1 MLCERDLG
9 FALQQQQLARLSK
22 TQHLVQSNGGIVVRY
37 HLQQELLVALGG
49 EHRYHPIEHCPADA
63 ASTVFGKD
71 RRSGIVNGALAFPRP
86 KAVER
91 KPDRTLVVKA
101 SGGPVQIYVVERDVI
116 LELTFGQLELDDV
129 IGETGHERF
138 MYYAEL
144 VGAEQPVFKGGVFV
158 CRKHLL
164 KFGALGCLAKSITK
178 IEQSR
183 RKMQVL
189 LADEYGFCFGV
200 ERAVDMV
207 EDALGEGETVRSLG
221 PLIHNEQ
228 EMARLGSQGVT
239 TISDPVQIKRGET
252 AVIRAHG
259 VTPEIQRELEEKA
272 SKVVDAT
279 CPFVTRV
286 QKLAAR
292 AAEQDRHVIIVGS
305 PDHPEMIGVKGYAP
319 NHAFVIRDE
328 SEVAALPQL
337 RNPLVVSQTTI
348 KAKTFFDTAEAIK
361 TKTDDEVQVVNT
373 ICSATRDRQ
382 DAARALAGMVDAF
395 YIIGGRHSSN
405 SVKLLAVCKEQCE
418 KSFLIE
424 TEDEIDPDDISGA
437 NRVGVTAGASTPEW
451 LIQKI
456 VKHLET
462 LGRQN
467 ELALK

>member
-1 MLCERDLG
+1 
-9 FALQQQQLARLSK
+9 
-22 TQHLVQSNGGIVVRY
+22 
-37 HLQQELLVALGG
+37 
-49 EHRYHPIEHCPADA
+49 
-63 ASTVFGKD
+63 
-71 RRSGIVNGALAFPRP
+71 
-86 KAVER
+86 
-91 KPDRTLVVKA
+91 
-101 SGGPVQIYVVERDVI
+101 
-116 LELTFGQLELDDV
+116 
-129 IGETGHERF
+129 
-138 MYYAEL
+138 
-144 VGAEQPVFKGGVFV
+144 
-158 CRKHLL
+158 
-164 KFGALGCLAKSITK
+164 
-178 IEQSR
+178 
-183 RKMQVL
+183 MQVL

-207 EDALGEGETVRSLG
+207 EDALGEGEIVRSLG

-228 EMARLGSQGVT
+228 EMARLGGQGVT

-319 NHAFVIRDE
+319 NHAFVVRDE
-328 SEVAALPQL
+328 SEVAGLPRL

-405 SVKLLAVCKEQCE
+405 SVKLLAV
-418 KSFLIE
+418 
-424 TEDEIDPDDISGA
+424 
-437 NRVGVTAGASTPEW
+437 
-451 LIQKI
+451 
-456 VKHLET
+456 
-462 LGRQN
+462 
-467 ELALK
+467 

>member
-1 MLCERDLG
+1 
-9 FALQQQQLARLSK
+9 
-22 TQHLVQSNGGIVVRY
+22 
-37 HLQQELLVALGG
+37 
-49 EHRYHPIEHCPADA
+49 
-63 ASTVFGKD
+63 
-71 RRSGIVNGALAFPRP
+71 
-86 KAVER
+86 
-91 KPDRTLVVKA
+91 
-101 SGGPVQIYVVERDVI
+101 
-116 LELTFGQLELDDV
+116 
-129 IGETGHERF
+129 
-138 MYYAEL
+138 
-144 VGAEQPVFKGGVFV
+144 
-158 CRKHLL
+158 
-164 KFGALGCLAKSITK
+164 
-178 IEQSR
+178 
-183 RKMQVL
+183 MQVL

-207 EDALGEGETVRSLG
+207 EDALEEGDTVRSLG

-228 EMARLGSQGVT
+228 EMERLGKYGVT
-239 TISDPVQIKRGET
+239 TISEPVQIGRGET

-259 VTPEIQRELEEKA
+259 VTPQVQKELEEKA

-292 AAEQDRHVIIVGS
+292 AAAADRHVVIVGS

-319 NHAFVIRDE
+319 HHAFVIRDE
-328 SEVAALPQL
+328 SEVASLPRL

-348 KAKTFFDTAEAIK
+348 KAKTFFDTAEAIQS
-361 TKTDDEVQVVNT
+361 KTDDKVEIVNT

-424 TEDEIDPDDISGA
+424 TEDEINADDIVGA
-437 NRVGVTAGASTPEW
+437 ERVGVTAGASTPEW
-451 LIQKI
+451 LIQRI
-456 VKHLET
+456 VKHLED

-467 ELALK
+467 ELALR